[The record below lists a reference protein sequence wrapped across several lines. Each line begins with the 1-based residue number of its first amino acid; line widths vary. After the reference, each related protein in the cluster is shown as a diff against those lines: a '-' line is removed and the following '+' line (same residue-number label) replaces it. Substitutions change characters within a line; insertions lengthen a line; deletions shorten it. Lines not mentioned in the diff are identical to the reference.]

1 MPVLSLAC
9 HLPHNTPNIPSRYNN
24 EQTTKQT
31 KAINNSYIYIS
42 HVNVTQTVPD
52 ISPLMHMHQ
61 DPLLVVYP
69 VTKLSSECDRWCSS
83 KAMQGSNPGG
93 PGPRDTVR
101 SSRRKTPENCQEW
114 DKVFAGFK
122 YGGLENDGLPRSSPC
137 FPHLQCCYMILSA
150 PGPLVWSRMF
160 SHNRREGNITW
171 ANERKMA
178 KYSDLQ
184 QECEDGGRRCQVF
197 PVEAGCLLCMAPYSS
212 LRPHTREALRKA
224 QEAAES
230 ASA

>member
-1 MPVLSLAC
+1 MTSLYWIRALSVCYWSQCMIFSPV
-9 HLPHNTPNIPSRYNN
+9 NPSQPR
-24 EQTTKQT
+24 EVEGGRFRPVQPVW
-31 KAINNSYIYIS
+31 KAWHPGAHPFKLCSF
-42 HVNVTQTVPD
+42 TV
-52 ISPLMHMHQ
+52 I
-61 DPLLVVYP
+61 VYP

-114 DKVFAGFK
+114 DKVFTGFK

-137 FPHLQCCYMILSA
+137 FPNLQCCYMILSA

-171 ANERKMA
+171 ANERKMS

-212 LRPHTREALRKA
+212 QRPHTREALRKA